1 MSVVEYE
8 NKFAELARFVPTYVE
23 TDRQKAKRFQ
33 QGLKPWIRSK
43 LAILQLETY
52 AAVVEKAMIAET
64 ENELFQKS
72 KEDKKRKPENR
83 GGSSHQGRFHKKGKF
98 QVGGNPNF
106 KRIGSGGQ
114 GGRFLTGSQANQQRP
129 SMPECQTCGKRHGG
143 VCNKLNVVCFKCNQ
157 KGHYSRECQNQP
169 AIKDQ
174 TNRGSTSKTPAIG
187 YTCFKCGK
195 PGHMAK
201 DCKTPAPVSNAL
213 RIMGTVPEVN
223 EPPRARV
230 FDMSVKDAIQDADV
244 VTGMDWLSKHSA
256 QIDCKSKKVILKA
269 PDDKKELNMRQR
281 RWLELI
287 KDYDC
292 TIKYHPGKA
301 NVVADALSRK
311 ERLNVLT
318 VPEELYKEF
327 QKLEIE
333 VRIHEPVK
341 IALYTMTF
349 QPELLEKIKK
359 CQEEVM
365 DQDVNKFGKK
375 GKLSPRY
382 VGPFEILRRVG
393 KVVYE
398 LALPPQMEHIH
409 NVFHVSM
416 LKKYNLDSK
425 HVIEYE
431 PVELEADLSYVEMPV
446 EILDRKEK
454 VLRNKVVKLVRVLWR
469 NPKVEESTWEL
480 ESDMREKYPHLFT

>member
-52 AAVVEKAMIAET
+52 AAVVEKAMIAEA

-72 KEDKKRKPENR
+72 KKDKKRKPDNR
-83 GGSSHQGRFHKKGKF
+83 EGPSHQGRFQKKGKF
-98 QVGGNPNF
+98 QAGRSFNF
-106 KRIGSGGQ
+106 KKQNIGSSGQ
-114 GGRFLTGSQANQQRP
+114 GGRFIMGNQANQQRP
-129 SMPECQTCGKRHGG
+129 SIPECQICGKRHGG
-143 VCNKLNVVCFKCNQ
+143 VCNKPNIVCFKCNQ
-157 KGHYSRECQNQP
+157 KGHYSRECQNQST
-169 AIKDQ
+169 IRDQ
-174 TNRGSTSKTPAIG
+174 VNKSSTSKAPAIG
-187 YTCFKCGK
+187 YACFKCGK
-195 PGHMAK
+195 QGHMAR
-201 DCKTPAPVSNAL
+201 DCKTSAPVSNAL

-230 FDMSVKDAIQDADV
+230 FDMSVKDAIQDAEVVAGTLNVNSLNAKVLIDSGATRSFISQAFVDKLNCPVELLNEVMNVELANQDRISVNQICPDCEVEILGSKLCADLIPFKLGEFDV
-244 VTGMDWLSKHSA
+244 ILGMDWLSKHSA
-256 QIDCKSKKVILKA
+256 QIDCKNKKVILKA

-311 ERLNVLT
+311 ESLNVLT

-333 VRIHEPVK
+333 VKNHEPSE
-341 IALYTMTF
+341 IAVYTMTF

-365 DQDVNKFGKK
+365 DQDVNKKHTILNIQFIQAA
-375 GKLSPRY
+375 LRCI
-382 VGPFEILRRVG
+382 EI
-393 KVVYE
+393 
-398 LALPPQMEHIH
+398 
-409 NVFHVSM
+409 
-416 LKKYNLDSK
+416 
-425 HVIEYE
+425 
-431 PVELEADLSYVEMPV
+431 
-446 EILDRKEK
+446 
-454 VLRNKVVKLVRVLWR
+454 
-469 NPKVEESTWEL
+469 
-480 ESDMREKYPHLFT
+480 